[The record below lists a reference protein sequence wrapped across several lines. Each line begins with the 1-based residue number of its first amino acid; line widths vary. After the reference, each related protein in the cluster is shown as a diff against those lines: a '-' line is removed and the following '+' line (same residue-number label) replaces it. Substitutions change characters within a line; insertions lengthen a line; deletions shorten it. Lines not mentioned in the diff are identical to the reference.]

1 MCLDEDPDKPDT
13 GEQQVKEMSRSV
25 SDSVIED
32 VRSRTD
38 IVPLI
43 SEDVVLKKKGRNYV
57 GLCPFHGEKTPSFT
71 VSADKQIFYCFGC
84 GTGGDVYSYIMKQR
98 GSNFM
103 EALKML
109 AQRCGVTLPDDIQ
122 SEEDKTRYREKEM
135 VFEINKMA
143 LEYFSNLYK
152 SSTAGRQAAAYLA
165 NRGIQPETIRGFSI
179 GVAGPDWD
187 GLLNHLTRK
196 GIGAEDLAKA
206 GLVIQRQGGS
216 GYYDRFRNRII
227 FPILDMANR
236 VTGFGGRV
244 LDDSQP
250 KYLNSPETPAFDK
263 SRNIYGIHLT
273 RQAMREKDQVIL
285 VEGYMDVIGVYQ
297 AGIHHVGA
305 TLGTALAESHG
316 RILSQ
321 FGTDIVVAYDGD
333 NAGQAAALRGATL
346 LEKAGCSVRIA
357 RLPADE
363 DPDSFIRSNGPDAFM
378 EIIQRAQSVT
388 AYQLQD
394 ILDKSRNDTA
404 DGQAEA
410 IRRAIPVIAAVQ
422 TVSERDVYIRNLAR
436 TLGIRE
442 DSLRTDV
449 QRYLRRGSNRSA
461 APSAVRPQNRDAGQQ
476 SLLPAHEKAEMALLR
491 LIPEDPDTWLTV
503 KDSLQPELFSTE
515 GLRRIA
521 QACYDLDASGA
532 RLTVG
537 RLLDYIHDTDPENYS
552 EAARLY
558 IDETDV
564 HRLKTAVHDYIRVIK
579 EYQRKEEMRRIEAEI
594 REWES
599 KGERAKV
606 EELLARYQSLMRGA
620 KGGQS

>member
-1 MCLDEDPDKPDT
+1 MT
-13 GEQQVKEMSRSV
+13 RSV
-25 SDSVIED
+25 SESVIDE

-38 IVPLI
+38 IVPLV
-43 SEDVVLKKKGRNYV
+43 SEDVVLKKRGRNYV
-57 GLCPFHGEKTPSFT
+57 GLCPFHSEKTPSFT
-71 VSADKQIFYCFGC
+71 VSPDKQIFYCFGC
-84 GTGGDVYSYIMKQR
+84 GTGGDAFSYIMKRR
-98 GSNFM
+98 GTSFM

-109 AQRCGVTLPDDIQ
+109 AQRCSVTLPDDVQ
-122 SEEDKTRYREKEM
+122 SEEEKSRYREREM
-135 VFEINKMA
+135 VFEINKIA
-143 LEYFSNLYK
+143 LEYFTGLYNT
-152 SSTAGRQAAAYLA
+152 SPAGRQAAAYLES
-165 NRGIQPETIRGFSI
+165 RGIEKSTIQAFGI
-179 GVAGPDWD
+179 GVAGADWD
-187 GLLNHLTRK
+187 GLLQSLTRK
-196 GIGAEDLAKA
+196 GIGVEDLATA

-216 GYYDRFRNRII
+216 GYYDRFRNRVI
-227 FPILDMANR
+227 FPILDMGGR

-297 AGIHHVGA
+297 AGVRHVGA
-305 TLGTALAESHG
+305 TLGTALSESHG

-333 NAGQAAALRGATL
+333 TAGQTAALRGAGL

-363 DPDSFIRSNGPDAFM
+363 DPDSFIRKHGSEAFM
-378 EIIQRAQSVT
+378 EIVERAQSVT
-388 AYQLQD
+388 GFQLQD
-394 ILDKSRNDTA
+394 ILEKNRNNTPDA
-404 DGQAEA
+404 QAEA

-422 TVSERDVYIRNLAR
+422 AVSERDVYIRNLAR
-436 TLGIRE
+436 TLGVRE

-449 QRYLRRGSNRSA
+449 QRYLRRGKS
-461 APSAVRPQNRDAGQQ
+461 PGPAVPATRPQEQSSASQQ
-476 SLLPAHEKAEMALLR
+476 SLLPAHEKAEQALLR
-491 LIPEDPDTWLTV
+491 LIPEDPDTWITV
-503 KDSLQPELFSTE
+503 KDSLQPELFSNE

-521 QACYDLDASGA
+521 RACYDLDASGS
-532 RLTVG
+532 RLTIS
-537 RLLDYIHDTDPENYS
+537 RLLDYIQEHDPQVYA

-564 HRLKTAVHDYIRVIK
+564 HRLKTAVHDYIKVIK
-579 EYQRKEEMRRIEAEI
+579 DYQRKEELRRVAEEI

-599 KGERAKV
+599 KGDRQKAD
-606 EELLARYQSLMRGA
+606 ELLARYQNLLRGA